1 MSAKRLFDLFWATL
15 GLVVLSPLFLVVAM
29 WIKLD
34 SAGSV
39 FFRQTRVGRFEKPFR
54 IYKFRTM
61 VADAEKKGLQ
71 LTAGKDPRITPSGEF
86 LRRTKID
93 ELPQLIN
100 VVKGEMSLVGP
111 RPEVPKYVEYYP
123 DEAKKVVFSLRPGIT
138 DYAAIHFR
146 NENDILEGSEDPE
159 KVYLQEILPEKVS
172 LYLKYASGRSLWIDF
187 LLILGTLFP
196 RLVDFSQKGITHDCA

>member
-1 MSAKRLFDLFWATL
+1 MRAKRLFDLFWATL
-15 GLVVLSPLFLVVAM
+15 GLVVLSPLFLVVAV

-34 SAGSV
+34 SAGPV

-71 LTAGKDPRITPSGEF
+71 LTAGKDPRITRSGEF
-86 LRRTKID
+86 FRRTKID

-123 DEAKKVVFSLRPGIT
+123 DEAKKIVFSLRPGIT
-138 DYAAIHFR
+138 DYAAILFR
-146 NENDILEGSEDPE
+146 NENEILEGSDDPE
-159 KVYLQEILPEKVS
+159 KAYVQEILPEKVS
-172 LYLKYASGRSLWIDF
+172 LYLKYASGRNLWIDF

-196 RLVDFSQKGITHDCA
+196 RLIDFSQKGITHDCA

>member
-1 MSAKRLFDLFWATL
+1 MIAKRLFDLFWASL
-15 GLVVLSPLFLVVAM
+15 GLVVLSPLFLVVAA

-34 SAGSV
+34 SAGPV

-61 VADAEKKGLQ
+61 VVDAEKRGLQ
-71 LTAGKDPRITPSGEF
+71 ITTGKDPRITRSGEF
-86 LRRTKID
+86 LRKTKID

-123 DEAKKVVFSLRPGIT
+123 DEAKKVIFSFRPGIT
-138 DYAAIHFR
+138 DYAAILFR
-146 NENDILEGSEDPE
+146 NENDLLEGSVDPE
-159 KVYLQEILPEKVS
+159 ETYIKQVLPEKIA
-172 LYLKYASGRSLWIDF
+172 LYLKYAKERTLWLDF
-187 LLILGTLFP
+187 RLIIGTIFP
-196 RLVDFSQKGITHDCA
+196 NMTMAGLSS

>member
-1 MSAKRLFDLFWATL
+1 MLAKRLFDLFWSIL
-15 GLVVLSPLFLVVAM
+15 GLVLLSPLFLIVAV

-34 SAGSV
+34 SEGPV

-61 VADAEKKGLQ
+61 VVDAEKKGPQ
-71 LTAGKDPRITPSGEF
+71 LTSGKDPRITRSGEF

-123 DEAKKVVFSLRPGIT
+123 EDARKIIFSLRPGIT
-138 DYAAIHFR
+138 DYAAILFR

-159 KVYLQEILPEKVS
+159 GTYLKQILPEKIT
-172 LYLKYASGRSLWIDF
+172 LYLKYAKERRLWLDF
-187 LLILGTLFP
+187 QLIIGTIFP
-196 RLVDFSQKGITHDCA
+196 NMVMAGLSA